1 MPTWKDL
8 LQTGQ
13 HQHKGLSDDSWVGH
27 ASTQES
33 LQSLS
38 SLPWGGSLQRLGGGG
53 RGSGGD
59 THVLLLCTKS
69 ATELVKPHVPIWGLQ
84 KAAVPIKPAYSQGFH
99 TGETTLTS
107 GPLGILIKS
116 PCDRMTGVRGTGLKR
131 RKWKPRNTHS

>member
-33 LQSLS
+33 SQSLS
-38 SLPWGGSLQRLGGGG
+38 SPPRSGSLQSLGGG
-53 RGSGGD
+53 RGGG
-59 THVLLLCTKS
+59 VAPMCFSFAPKS
-69 ATELVKPHVPIWGLQ
+69 AIELVKPHVPIWGLQ
-84 KAAVPIKPAYSQGFH
+84 KAAVPIKPAYRQGIH
-99 TGETTLTS
+99 TREMTLTS

-116 PCDRMTGVRGTGLKR
+116 P
-131 RKWKPRNTHS
+131 